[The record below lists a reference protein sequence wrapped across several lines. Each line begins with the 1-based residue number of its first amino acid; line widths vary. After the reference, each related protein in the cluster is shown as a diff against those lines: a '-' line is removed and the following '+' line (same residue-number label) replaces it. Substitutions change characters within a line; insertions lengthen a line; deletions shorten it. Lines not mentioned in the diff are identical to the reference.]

1 MDYEKVYKE
10 ALERA
15 RKIYDETDFDYEKG
29 MLEEIFPK
37 LAESEEER
45 IRTFLHHTF
54 TAQYLCKDKLGKW
67 HGEPVANILSWLE
80 KQGQKE
86 WSEEEAKTLNRI
98 SAILVDASEVK
109 NWWKEYRLIERD
121 EMIRLTD
128 FLKSLRPL
136 RSTQ

>member
-1 MDYEKVYKE
+1 MNYEKR
-10 ALERA
+10 LERA
-15 RKIYDETDFDYEKG
+15 KEYYYDGGTPDYTRFA
-29 MLEEIFPK
+29 LEDIFPE
-37 LAESEEER
+37 LTESEDER

-67 HGEPVANILSWLE
+67 HGEPVVNILAWLK

>member
-1 MDYEKVYKE
+1 MTREEAIEIIKAWDFLDNDERKV
-10 ALERA
+10 LEILIPEL
-15 RKIYDETDFDYEKG
+15 KSKD
-29 MLEEIFPK
+29 
-37 LAESEEER
+37 ER

-67 HGEPVANILSWLE
+67 HGEPVVNILSWLE